1 MILQDGRGIFTR
13 KALDRMRTIAFR
25 ISILLVL
32 AAHLSAAELPRKVV
46 RATRTD
52 VPPVLDGAVTDPQWQ
67 TASAILDFT
76 QAEPVEDGR
85 PTELTSVRILYDDR
99 AIYVGVICYDTY
111 PGGIVRQ
118 LSRRDRSTE
127 ADRFTVMID
136 SYFDRK
142 SAFVFGANV
151 SGVQSDGI
159 LSQEGKVYDPSWDAV
174 WEVKTRIYAD
184 GWSAE
189 FAIPFNALRFSED
202 VHPEYVWGVNFRRF
216 ISRKREVDDWVMVPR
231 TDPYEI
237 PRWGTLRGI
246 LGVSPPLNL
255 VLLPYVSAS
264 STIESPSS
272 QTTNHFGVGGD
283 VKYGL
288 ERNFT
293 VDATIN
299 PDFGQ
304 VEVDQSV
311 LNLTVFETLY
321 PEKRPFFIEGNQF
334 FTFGSSYDDTPLP
347 VFFSRRIGKQPTLS
361 SSLTVPAGAT
371 VVDNPSQTTILG
383 AAKFSGRSSSG
394 FSIGALSAL
403 TDEEHATIRDSAGS
417 EYTQRTEPGA
427 SYNVLRVRKELD
439 GGSWLGGIATITGKE
454 SSRPA
459 ISGGVDWN
467 IHFAG
472 ETHSLD
478 GYLAGARSGQG
489 DNEQTGGAGRLLLS
503 RIAGSRW
510 SYLASYD
517 FYGKNFNI
525 NDIGF
530 FSRPHDHGGY
540 AQLLYRM
547 LIPEGLFLQYG
558 WSVVPVARWNWEGI
572 LTAAQVEA
580 SLFGTFTNFWKAD
593 LILDCKFPAC
603 DDAER
608 GIIGT
613 YQRPSAIG
621 ATMQVVTDQR
631 RNMVLTLSGSGEA
644 DAKEKSL
651 FLASASLALKPTAWV
666 ELTPS
671 ALYLRVRD
679 EEAAVIREGT
689 VGTVDVGGTLYSLFG
704 DRDLDE
710 LDLNL
715 RGILTFT
722 RTLTLQFY
730 TQMLIARGKYQSY
743 RALVGRTEF
752 VSVAMPS
759 DYNFNQ
765 ATFNANVLLRW
776 EFVPGSALYLVWTQS
791 RFGDSGVYETTFG
804 DRFQETFALPH
815 EDVIFLKVSHWL
827 PL

>member
-1 MILQDGRGIFTR
+1 
-13 KALDRMRTIAFR
+13 MRTIAFR
-25 ISILLVL
+25 IFILLIL
-32 AAHLSAAELPRKVV
+32 AAQFSAAGLPQKVV

-52 VPPVLDGAVTDPQWQ
+52 APPVLDGAVTDPQWQ
-67 TASAILDFT
+67 SASGILDFT

-99 AIYVGVICYDTY
+99 AIYVGVICYDAH
-111 PGGIVRQ
+111 PEGIVRQ

-127 ADRFTVMID
+127 ADRFTIMID

-142 SAFVFGANV
+142 SAFVFITNV

-159 LSQEGKVYDPSWDAV
+159 LSQEGKVYDPTWDAV

-202 VHPEYVWGVNFRRF
+202 ARSEYIWGVNFRRF
-216 ISRKREVDDWVMVPR
+216 ISRKQEVDDWVMVPR

-237 PRWGTLRGI
+237 PRWGTLQGI
-246 LGVSPPLNL
+246 QGVRPPLNL

-272 QTTNHFGVGGD
+272 RTTNRFRLGGD

-293 VDATIN
+293 FDATIN

-321 PEKRPFFIEGNQF
+321 PEKRPFFVEGAQF

-347 VFFSRRIGKQPTLS
+347 LLFSRRIGKRPALGS
-361 SSLTVPAGAT
+361 SVSAPVGGT
-371 VVDNPSQTTILG
+371 VVDNPSQSTILG

-403 TDEEHATIRDSAGS
+403 TDEERATLLDSAGR
-417 EYTQRTEPGA
+417 EYTQRTEPRS
-427 SYNVLRVRKELD
+427 SYNVLRMRQELD
-439 GGSWLGGIATITGKE
+439 GGSWLGGIATFAGKE

-459 ISGGVDWN
+459 ISGGIDWN
-467 IHFAG
+467 IHFAEG
-472 ETHSLD
+472 THSLD
-478 GYLAGARSGQG
+478 GYLAGAKSGYG
-489 DNEQTGGAGRLLLS
+489 DGEQNGGAGRLLLS

-517 FYGKNFNI
+517 FYGRNFNI
-525 NDIGF
+525 NDMGF
-530 FSRPHDHGGY
+530 FARPHDHGGY
-540 AQLLYRM
+540 TQLLYRM
-547 LIPEGLFLQYG
+547 LMPEGVFLQYG
-558 WSVVPVARWNWEGI
+558 WSVVPGARWNWDGI
-572 LTAAQVEA
+572 LTSAQIEA

-593 LILDCKFPAC
+593 LTVDFRFPAC
-603 DDAER
+603 DDRER

-613 YQRPSAIG
+613 YRRPSAIG
-621 ATMQVVTDQR
+621 GTMQVVTDQR
-631 RNMVLTLSGSGEA
+631 RDVVLTLSGSSEA
-644 DAKEKSL
+644 DQKRKRQ
-651 FLASASLALKPTAWV
+651 FLASSSLTLKPTAWI
-666 ELTPS
+666 ELAPS
-671 ALYLRVRD
+671 ALYLRVRG
-679 EEAAVIREGT
+679 EETAAIREGS
-689 VGTVDVGGTLYSLFG
+689 VGTVNVGGMLYSLFG

-730 TQMLIARGKYQSY
+730 TQMLIARGRYQNY
-743 RALVGRTEF
+743 RGLVGRSDF
-752 VSVAMPS
+752 VSVPMLV

-765 ATFNANVLLRW
+765 AIFNANVLLRW

-791 RFGDSGVYETTFG
+791 RFGDSGVYGTQFG
-804 DRFQETFALPH
+804 NRVHEAFALPH
-815 EDVIFLKVSHWL
+815 EDVLFLKASHWL